1 MESQR
6 PTFSVIGG
14 RPDAPVRIAL
24 SLVHRRGRID
34 IPVRDVLQI
43 DARADETFYFPEL
56 RASRTYPGAHVK
68 LTLKPD
74 VRARL
79 YRLTRDIVGDPL
91 EILVAGE
98 VISSPI
104 VREPLGIQESLIFM
118 SSISPRPRRLRRSYG
133 KAGSSRTFALCKAD
147 TATRREGEAK
157 P

>member
-6 PTFSVIGG
+6 PTFSVIEG
-14 RPDAPVRIAL
+14 RPDAPIRIAL
-24 SLVHRRGRID
+24 SLVHRRERID

-43 DARADETFYFPEL
+43 DTRADETFYFPEL
-56 RASRTYPGAHVK
+56 RASRTYPCAHVK

-74 VRARL
+74 VRGRL

-104 VREPLGIQESLIFM
+104 VREPLGIQESFNIHVFDFAEAKEIAEKLRKGWINGGLRFAN
-118 SSISPRPRRLRRSYG
+118 PPYGRRL
-133 KAGSSRTFALCKAD
+133 L
-147 TATRREGEAK
+147 
-157 P
+157 